1 MVVCAVRYEPVSLLF
16 GQYQG
21 LVRKKQR
28 CREYQKA
35 LQAQAVLEY
44 HDNSISGKN
53 RSASR
58 STASEQSP
66 ELGRRKSGWQSS
78 SSGCREPKTG
88 QWDNLM
94 VAELRATRS
103 VAHIGSMTR
112 LNEFLTAAEFDAL
125 EQVDEG
131 RNRPIPKNF

>member
-1 MVVCAVRYEPVSLLF
+1 LD
-16 GQYQG
+16 GQYSLAYRPINASGNVSESGLRPRAHQG
-21 LVRKKQR
+21 
-28 CREYQKA
+28 
-35 LQAQAVLEY
+35 VLEY

-53 RSASR
+53 RERASR